1 VVSAPRVIRVVVGED
16 QPIFREGIVHVLKD
30 SGVDVVAT
38 AGDAPELMRR
48 IRAHRPDLVVADIQ
62 MPPDHTDDGLR
73 AALQAR
79 ASQPGLGVLLLSQF
93 LEDRYVLELVAGGAE
108 GVGYVLKERVGEIAM
123 FTDAVR
129 RVAHGGTAF
138 DPDVVALLVGRPR
151 APGPL
156 EELTTRERDV
166 LKLIAEGRSNPGIA
180 EQLVVTVSAVEHHV
194 THIFDKLDL
203 PNGHGD
209 HRRVLAVLEYL
220 KP

>member
-1 VVSAPRVIRVVVGED
+1 VG
-16 QPIFREGIVHVLKD
+16 
-30 SGVDVVAT
+30 T
-38 AGDAPELMRR
+38 AGDAPELIRR
-48 IRAHRPDLVVADIQ
+48 IRGHRPDLVVADIQ

-73 AALQAR
+73 AALAAR

-93 LEDRYVLELVAGGAE
+93 LEDRYVLELVASGAE
-108 GVGYVLKERVGEIAM
+108 GVGYVLKERVGEIAT

-129 RVAHGGTAF
+129 RVANGGTAF

-151 APGPL
+151 KPGPL
-156 EELTTRERDV
+156 DELTTRERQV

-209 HRRVLAVLEYL
+209 HRRVLAVLEYF

>member
-1 VVSAPRVIRVVVGED
+1 MMSVPRVIRVVVGED
-16 QPIFREGIVHVLKD
+16 QPIFQEGIVHVLQE
-30 SGVDVVAT
+30 SGFDVVGT
-38 AGDAPELMRR
+38 AGDAPELIRR
-48 IRAHRPDLVVADIQ
+48 LRAHRPDLVVADIQ

-73 AALQAR
+73 AALEAR

-93 LEDRYVLELVAGGAE
+93 LEDRYVLELVADGAQ
-108 GVGYVLKERVGEIAM
+108 GVGYVLKERVSEIAM

-129 RVAHGGTAF
+129 RVATGGTAF

-151 APGPL
+151 KPGPL
-156 EELTTRERDV
+156 DELTTRERQV

-203 PNGHGD
+203 PNGHAD
-209 HRRVLAVLEYL
+209 HRRVLAVLKYL